1 MSSTPQRVAHSLTSP
16 QQLFTSQGSYSEDV
30 FQPPSLFRPANNS
43 VDAPFIPP
51 STNPPP
57 IAQSSALGE
66 NSSQQPSTTNPTI
79 QPTCEPTV
87 KNTEVSKNMFIDPD
101 EVIQKYPKLQ
111 GGSISLAGRLAVR
124 LAVESYFGDDLLKQ
138 STVYGVKDCKAL
150 PEGKV
155 QALKKK
161 LLVHY
166 KMTAHEFE
174 PTWSKCVGA
183 INHRANAL
191 RRKGPMSLIDLTNSN

>member
-1 MSSTPQRVAHSLTSP
+1 M
-16 QQLFTSQGSYSEDV
+16 
-30 FQPPSLFRPANNS
+30 
-43 VDAPFIPP
+43 
-51 STNPPP
+51 
-57 IAQSSALGE
+57 GE
-66 NSSQQPSTTNPTI
+66 NSSQQPPTTNPTI
-79 QPTCEPTV
+79 QPTCIELTV

-138 STVYGVKDCKAL
+138 SIVYGVKDCKAL
-150 PEGKV
+150 PEDKV

-166 KMTAHEFE
+166 KM
-174 PTWSKCVGA
+174 
-183 INHRANAL
+183 
-191 RRKGPMSLIDLTNSN
+191 SLS